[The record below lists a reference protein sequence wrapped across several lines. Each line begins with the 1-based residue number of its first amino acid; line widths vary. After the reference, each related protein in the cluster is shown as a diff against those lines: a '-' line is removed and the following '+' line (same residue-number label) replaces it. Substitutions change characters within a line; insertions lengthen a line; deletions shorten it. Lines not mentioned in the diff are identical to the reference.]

1 MNIRLDT
8 NSIPAQTQF
17 QPASVRATEVPA
29 RDQANTVTVT
39 KREFPDFTGA
49 EEVDAV
55 TEADVATRDDALG
68 KLFHSVF
75 AYAPPPM
82 PNFA

>member
-17 QPASVRATEVPA
+17 QPASVREMDGAA
-29 RDQANTVTVT
+29 RDQASTVTVT

-55 TEADVATRDDALG
+55 TEADVSTRDDALG
-68 KLFHSVF
+68 MLFRKAF

>member
-17 QPASVRATEVPA
+17 QPASVRATDDA
-29 RDQANTVTVT
+29 TRDQSNTVTVT

-55 TEADVATRDDALG
+55 TEADVATRNDALG
-68 KLFHSVF
+68 MLFRKAF

-82 PNFA
+82 PNFV

>member
-17 QPASVRATEVPA
+17 QPASVREMDGAA
-29 RDQANTVTVT
+29 RDPAVTIT

-55 TEADVATRDDALG
+55 TEADVSTRDDALG
-68 KLFHSVF
+68 MLFRKAF

-82 PNFA
+82 PNFV

>member
-8 NSIPAQTQF
+8 ISIPAQTQF
-17 QPASVRATEVPA
+17 QPASVRATEGPA
-29 RDQANTVTVT
+29 RDPANTVTVT

-55 TEADVATRDDALG
+55 TEADVSTRDDALG
-68 KLFHSVF
+68 KLFRSAF

-82 PNFA
+82 PNFV

>member
-17 QPASVRATEVPA
+17 QPASVRATDDA
-29 RDQANTVTVT
+29 TRDQANTVTVT
-39 KREFPDFTGA
+39 KREFPGFTGT

-55 TEADVATRDDALG
+55 TEADVSTRDDALG
-68 KLFHSVF
+68 KLFRSVF

-82 PNFA
+82 PNFV